1 MRALLIAFALLV
13 AAGAA
18 YGADAGPVA
27 APPPRPQPPGAI
39 QVTAQ
44 MRYNEGEAFARDQK
58 WPFAESAYTEATKLK
73 ADFPEAWNGLGHAR
87 KMQRKFPEA
96 LIAYQEALRLKPDF
110 PQALE
115 YLGETYVEMGK
126 TEEAR
131 ATLAKL
137 QPLDAA
143 LAEKLSQVI
152 DGKKSAGTW

>member
-1 MRALLIAFALLV
+1 MRALPIAFALLL

-27 APPPRPQPPGAI
+27 APPADAPASSK
-39 QVTAQ
+39 VTAQ
-44 MRYNEGEAFARDQK
+44 MRYNEGEAFAREQK
-58 WPFAESAYTEATKLK
+58 WPFAESAFVEATKVK
-73 ADFPEAWNGLGHAR
+73 PDFPEAWNGLGHAR
-87 KMQRKFPEA
+87 KMQRKFPDA
-96 LIAYQEALRLKPDF
+96 LTAYQEALRLKPEF

-126 TEEAR
+126 TDEAR

-143 LAEKLSQVI
+143 LAKQLSQAI
-152 DGKKSAGTW
+152 DGKKATGTW

>member
-18 YGADAGPVA
+18 YAAGTGPVA
-27 APPPRPQPPGAI
+27 APPPQPPGANK
-39 QVTAQ
+39 VTAE
-44 MRYNEGEAFARDQK
+44 MRYNEAEAFAREQK
-58 WPFAESAYTEATKLK
+58 WPFAASAYTEATKLK

-87 KMQRKFPEA
+87 KMQGKFPEA
-96 LIAYQEALRLKPDF
+96 LTAYQEALRLKPDF

-126 TEEAR
+126 TDEAR